1 MSATKE
7 FGLAGII
14 GMPVAHS
21 RSPVVH
27 NYWLEEHGLAGRYV
41 LLPVKPE
48 RLAEALKGLVALGF
62 RGVNVTTPHKQAVMP
77 LLDHVDPMATRIGAV
92 NTIVVE
98 PDGTLRGF
106 NNDGN
111 GFVQA
116 LRDEKPDWRPDDG
129 PIVVVGAGGAARAI
143 LVALA
148 SQGAKEIRL
157 VNRTRETADT
167 LAHALGGPIEVVP
180 WEHRAQALAG
190 AATLINATTQG
201 SAGKPPLDLRSTRC
215 RATQSS
221 ATRSTCRRRRRCSP
235 PRRRAAIA
243 PSTGSACCSTRRGRR
258 SRRGSARC
266 RRSRRV
272 SGARSPRRSRACQ
285 RGHSRRRADVLARWA
300 NRARHGRVARHRL
313 GHRRSARGGRRDRRA
328 ERSRRDDAR

>member
-27 NYWLEEHGLAGRYV
+27 NYWLEEHGLPGRYV

-111 GFVQA
+111 GFLQS
-116 LRDEKPDWRPDDG
+116 LRDEKPDWKPDDG

-167 LAHALGGPIEVVP
+167 LAHLLGGPIEVVP
-180 WEHRAQALAG
+180 WEQRAQALAG

-201 SAGKPPLDLRSTRC
+201 SAGKPPLDLPLDTLPRDAIVGDAIYVPQETPLLAAA
-215 RATQSS
+215 RARGNRTVNGLGMLLNQ
-221 ATRSTCRRRRRCSP
+221 ARPAFQAWFGPLPTITP
-235 PRRRAAIA
+235 GLRRAIA
-243 PSTGSACCSTRRGRR
+243 ATF
-258 SRRGSARC
+258 
-266 RRSRRV
+266 
-272 SGARSPRRSRACQ
+272 
-285 RGHSRRRADVLARWA
+285 
-300 NRARHGRVARHRL
+300 
-313 GHRRSARGGRRDRRA
+313 
-328 ERSRRDDAR
+328 